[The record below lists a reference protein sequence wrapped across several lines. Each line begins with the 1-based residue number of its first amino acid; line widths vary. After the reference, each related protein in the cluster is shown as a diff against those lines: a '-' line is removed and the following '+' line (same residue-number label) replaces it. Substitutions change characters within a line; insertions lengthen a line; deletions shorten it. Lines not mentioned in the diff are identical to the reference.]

1 MTSQLSLLLALSL
14 SSRSLAH
21 SLTPTLPL
29 TLSQYFW
36 FRQLYFSLLLV
47 LSALQTFLAGQ
58 SAHIASA
65 LSLLFGSLTALTAY
79 AVVLV
84 YYRPMLHAESWKL
97 AAKLGAVIVCAVAVV
112 TNFFVTLRDGAAYA
126 PVDAV
131 RSNDV
136 GARTGKG
143 VLNSHLQMTHLYF
156 FSFHVSRR

>member
-1 MTSQLSLLLALSL
+1 MALGSYINRKTFCPLSL
-14 SSRSLAH
+14 SVILQLFVSS
-21 SLTPTLPL
+21 PLP
-29 TLSQYFW
+29 QYFW

-143 VLNSHLQMTHLYF
+143 VLTHTF
-156 FSFHVSRR
+156 K